1 MQRYALAPMGPTPD
15 QVLIAIPRHAKDW
28 TIAQRNRGLH
38 QLLVPVDASLR
49 AVDALRYIVEHLG
62 DHVAGVHLVNV
73 QRTVMS
79 GDVTPLVSVST
90 ITGVRQAAGERV
102 LALARDV
109 LADSAIPV
117 TSEVA
122 FGVPAETICRV
133 AQERGCTGI
142 VIARDGFELHDL
154 IGGSVAAKVLRLAG
168 VPVTIVN
175 ARTSAAPAHGEPK
188 RSRAAAGDTAM
199 PARPVHTVEPPSA
212 RTDDSNSLL
221 AEVN

>member
-1 MQRYALAPMGPTPD
+1 MQRYALAPLGSTPE
-15 QVLIAIPRHAKDW
+15 QVLIAIPRHATDW

-38 QLLVPVDASLR
+38 RLVLPVDASLR
-49 AVDALRYIVEHLG
+49 AFDALRYIVEHLR

-79 GDVTPLVSVST
+79 GDVTPLVSVGT

-102 LALARDV
+102 LARARGV

-122 FGVPAETICRV
+122 FGAPAETICRV

-142 VIARDGFELHDL
+142 VVARNGFELHDL
-154 IGGSVAAKVLRLAG
+154 IGGSVAAKILRLAA

-175 ARTSAAPAHGEPK
+175 ARTAAAAAHGEPQ
-188 RSRAAAGDTAM
+188 RLRALAGDSPM
-199 PARPVHTVEPPSA
+199 PARPVHVVETAQA
-212 RTDDSNSLL
+212 RTDRNDSLL
-221 AEVN
+221 VEVS